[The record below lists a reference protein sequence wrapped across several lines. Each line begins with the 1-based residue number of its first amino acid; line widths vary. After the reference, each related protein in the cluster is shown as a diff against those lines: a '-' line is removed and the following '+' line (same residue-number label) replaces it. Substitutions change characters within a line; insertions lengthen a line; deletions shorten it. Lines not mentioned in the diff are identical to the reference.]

1 MAVSLNSHGF
11 LNAGSLLREQDER
24 QLIDEA
30 EDRFSSE
37 LISNLGASAA
47 NLGRQTIHG
56 TRNLGADVLTV
67 MRDILRVDQAG
78 QLDTEV
84 LSDEDLRT
92 LKLIRGLEN
101 SPQLRNPPDRGS
113 LSRPRKPI
121 RFSEPE
127 GPEETGLDL
136 LLKQEQRLQDN
147 VPNLRNRGR
156 FSGSGGRRIPK
167 ELGGS
172 LLPGLGESGRGA
184 DDPRDLDFEDSEQ
197 RPRGG
202 RQSSRFPDRIR
213 RPDRE
218 RDRDRD
224 RDRGRDEDEDERDD
238 DRERDIDRDR
248 ERDRGSRRPSDRDRD
263 SRGDRLRDRD
273 RNSGRGDP
281 PGDDVETFSGGNQG
295 EYSGF
300 FEVAKPKIFPSRY
313 CKTNQCRRRR
323 RL

>member
-1 MAVSLNSHGF
+1 MVVSRNSHNF
-11 LNAGSLLREQDER
+11 LLNPGSLLREQDSR

-37 LISNLGASAA
+37 LITNLGASAA

-101 SPQLRNPPDRGS
+101 SPQLRNPPERGPVT
-113 LSRPRKPI
+113 RPRKPI

-156 FSGSGGRRIPK
+156 FSDRGRRLPK

-172 LLPGLGESGRGA
+172 LLPELEESEREA
-184 DDPRDLDFEDSEQ
+184 DDLRDLDFLESQQ

-202 RQSSRFPDRIR
+202 RQSSRFPDGLRGR
-213 RPDRE
+213 DRE
-218 RDRDRD
+218 RERDRDDRDRDRDRNRDRDRD
-224 RDRGRDEDEDERDD
+224 RDEDRERDRQDGRND
-238 DRERDIDRDR
+238 DRERDIDRDQ
-248 ERDRGSRRPSDRDRD
+248 ERGRGSGRPRDRD
-263 SRGDRLRDRD
+263 SREDRQLRDRD
-273 RNSGRGDP
+273 RNRGRGDP
-281 PGDDVETFSGGNQG
+281 PGDDVETFSGGSRG
-295 EYSGF
+295 EYKVF
-300 FEVAKPKIFPSRY
+300 FR
-313 CKTNQCRRRR
+313 
-323 RL
+323 

>member
-1 MAVSLNSHGF
+1 MLLQNSHDF
-11 LNAGSLLREQDER
+11 LYPGSLLREQDER

-37 LISNLGASAA
+37 LITNLGASAA

-84 LSDEDLRT
+84 LSDEDFRT

-101 SPQLRNPPDRGS
+101 SPQLRNPPERGPVT
-113 LSRPRKPI
+113 RPRKPI

-156 FSGSGGRRIPK
+156 FSDRGRRLPK

-172 LLPGLGESGRGA
+172 LLPELEESEREA
-184 DDPRDLDFEDSEQ
+184 DDLRDLDFLESQQ

-202 RQSSRFPDRIR
+202 RQSSRFPDGLRGR
-213 RPDRE
+213 DRERERDRDE

-224 RDRGRDEDEDERDD
+224 RNRDRDRDRDEDRERDRQDGRND
-238 DRERDIDRDR
+238 DRERDIDRDQ
-248 ERDRGSRRPSDRDRD
+248 ERGRGSGRPRDRD
-263 SRGDRLRDRD
+263 SREDRQLRDRD
-273 RNSGRGDP
+273 RNRGRGDP
-281 PGDDVETFSGGNQG
+281 PGDDVETFSGGSRG
-295 EYSGF
+295 EYKVF
-300 FEVAKPKIFPSRY
+300 FR
-313 CKTNQCRRRR
+313 
-323 RL
+323 

>member
-1 MAVSLNSHGF
+1 M
-11 LNAGSLLREQDER
+11 
-24 QLIDEA
+24 
-30 EDRFSSE
+30 
-37 LISNLGASAA
+37 
-47 NLGRQTIHG
+47 
-56 TRNLGADVLTV
+56 
-67 MRDILRVDQAG
+67 DQAG

-101 SPQLRNPPDRGS
+101 SPQLRSPPERGPVT
-113 LSRPRKPI
+113 RPRKPI

-156 FSGSGGRRIPK
+156 FSDRGRRLPK

-172 LLPGLGESGRGA
+172 LLPELEESEREA
-184 DDPRDLDFEDSEQ
+184 DDLRDLDFLESQQ

-202 RQSSRFPDRIR
+202 RQSSRFPDRER
-213 RPDRE
+213 ERDRDDRDRDRDRN

-224 RDRGRDEDEDERDD
+224 RDEDRERDRQDGRND

-248 ERDRGSRRPSDRDRD
+248 ERGRGSGRPRDRD
-263 SRGDRLRDRD
+263 SREDRQLRDRD
-273 RNSGRGDP
+273 RNRGRGDP
-281 PGDDVETFSGGNQG
+281 PGDDVETFSGGSRG
-295 EYSGF
+295 EYKVF
-300 FEVAKPKIFPSRY
+300 FR
-313 CKTNQCRRRR
+313 
-323 RL
+323 